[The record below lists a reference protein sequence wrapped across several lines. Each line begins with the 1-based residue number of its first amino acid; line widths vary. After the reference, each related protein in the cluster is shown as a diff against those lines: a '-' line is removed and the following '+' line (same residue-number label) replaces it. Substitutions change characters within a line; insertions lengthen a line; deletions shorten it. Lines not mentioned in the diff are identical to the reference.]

1 MAGERERVHPK
12 SRAEWRAWLERNHA
26 DSPGIWLLYYKKATG
41 KPRLEYDEIVEEAL
55 CFGWVDSR
63 AGRLDDE
70 RSMLLITPRRPKSG
84 WSKPNK
90 ERIRKLKRAGLLTE
104 AGLEAVEVAKRNGAW
119 TVLDGPEALEM
130 PADLHAAFEE
140 NMAAKENYEAFPPS
154 AKKVILAWI
163 ATAKREE
170 TRSKRIVETVRSAA
184 RNERAN
190 Q

>member
-12 SRAEWRAWLERNHA
+12 SRAEWRAWLERHHA
-26 DSPGIWLLYYKKATG
+26 GSPGIWLVSYKKATG

-63 AGRLDDE
+63 AGTLDEE
-70 RSMLLITPRRPKSG
+70 RSVLLITPRRPKSG

-104 AGLEAVEVAKRNGAW
+104 AGLAAVEVAKQNGAW
-119 TVLDGPEALEM
+119 TLLDSAEALEV
-130 PADLHAAFEE
+130 PADLAAAF
-140 NMAAKENYEAFPPS
+140 AKDARAKANYEAFPPS
-154 AKKVILAWI
+154 ARKIILTWI
-163 ATAKREE
+163 VTAKRDE
-170 TRSKRIVETVRSAA
+170 TRSKRIAETVRLAA